1 MKQHDWNRRLSAGLV
16 AAGLILTLAG
26 CGNTK
31 AEESA
36 PPESTA
42 PVQTEPVETQ
52 EAQPVESTPLPEV
65 TEPAESKTPAEEKP
79 ADDSQTE
86 TGSYSHVTA
95 IGDSVMLGAEVEME
109 NRMPGCIVD
118 ADESRQIWDGKDVAQ
133 QLAAQGKL
141 GDTVI
146 LALGTN
152 CTFKMSTA
160 RELLDYF
167 GDRTVYW
174 VTAYG
179 EKLSWQD
186 EVNAT
191 IEAVS
196 AEYDNVHVL
205 HWDEVGPQ
213 HPEWFY
219 GDGLHLNGEGRI
231 GYAEFLK
238 SSLDAAS

>member
-1 MKQHDWNRRLSAGLV
+1 MKRHNWNRRIWAVLMAAGLV
-16 AAGLILTLAG
+16 LALAG
-26 CGNTK
+26 CGSKT
-31 AEESA
+31 AEEST
-36 PPESTA
+36 PPEST
-42 PVQTEPVETQ
+42 PPVETQ
-52 EAQPVESTPLPEV
+52 PVETTPVPETTQPVETGEAQPVR
-65 TEPAESKTPAEEKP
+65 
-79 ADDSQTE
+79 D
-86 TGSYSHVTA
+86 SYSDVTA

-118 ADESRQIWDGKDVAQ
+118 ADESRQIWDGKEVAE
-133 QLAAQGKL
+133 QLAAEGKL

-196 AEYDNVHVL
+196 AEYDNVQVL
-205 HWDEVGPQ
+205 HWDEIGPQ

-238 SSLDAAS
+238 SSLDTAE